1 MTRDHHTLDAI
12 LFAESSARGSCC
24 CWCAAPITA
33 GVEQRFVSFMDST
46 RGGYT
51 AKTTTCRRCLT
62 LGKVGWPPVHVY
74 LEAKLKGARDESS
87 L

>member
-24 CWCAAPITA
+24 SWCAAPLAAGIDQQSTA
-33 GVEQRFVSFMDST
+33 FIDSILS
-46 RGGYT
+46 GYK
-51 AKTTTCRRCLT
+51 AKTTTCRRCFT
-62 LGKVGWPPVHVY
+62 LGKIGWPPVHMY
-74 LEAKLKGARDESS
+74 LEAKLKGARDEPS